1 MVNIKHQEMKIM
13 KKIYLIAAAAIVSSA
28 VACNKA
34 EVGEPGKKDEG
45 REVSAETP
53 IKVNIRVSDLSSDTK
68 AVKSGWEDG
77 DIIHL
82 YFENST
88 FDGFDQYDSGE
99 HFARIT
105 YNAATEEWTLQ
116 GEKLLEYR
124 LVNES
129 GGHGFIRGFYEASNQ
144 IWSEEDTKKTNAED
158 SAYDVGALWWNI
170 NSSNHSKHP
179 FIWYDGPGRTGT
191 RGRLGILTAVC
202 DSIPYTYNKDTKVL
216 TAKIDKWRFP
226 TDFQL
231 VVTGLN
237 LEKYKYTLYS
247 DQIYSVQAIDLKNGT
262 YPYGCW
268 VADNGSAGPLLKA
281 GSKDG
286 NIAAVENPDG
296 IAFVGKLRYS
306 GVPTKYTFTLVEL
319 ERDSDN
325 NAKERQ
331 KYTLTIPQEMTLDSQ
346 NGSKLVA
353 VKVPF
358 SYFQYGW
365 KRHPVS
371 AATEKDLGKLVGQDG
386 FLYSSSKEA
395 TAAGTTSVAM
405 VAYVG
410 SDTGDPIYNH
420 GIAIAL
426 SDLTTGKPSTLE
438 GVRVYYYKDL
448 DNFTGWYEAECPAP
462 ENTSGW
468 KLPSVNNFM
477 HISESFNG
485 TPYNPALDKNSET
498 TIPCDVGTV
507 RGARNAARDGTL
519 RWYLRQLNADFE
531 WTTNGVYVRG
541 GYWTCDPAPT
551 RQRYWAL
558 RLWTDPV
565 GVLDITSEYT
575 SFGVRCV
582 FAF

>member
-1 MVNIKHQEMKIM
+1 MKIM

-82 YFENST
+82 WLDNCSFGKDWWEKAFNRTY
-88 FDGFDQYDSGE
+88 GYD
-99 HFARIT
+99 AQLT
-105 YNAATEEWTLQ
+105 YNADKAEWTFQ
-116 GEKLLEYR
+116 GDGLNEDWLK
-124 LVNES
+124 ES
-129 GGHGFIRGFYEASNQ
+129 GGFIRGLYETTNQ
-144 IWSEEDTKKTNAED
+144 LWSKEDDKKEVAGNE
-158 SAYDVGALWWNI
+158 AYDIGAYWSNI
-170 NSSNHSKHP
+170 NCSFYGGEFSTKPS
-179 FIWYDGPGRTGT
+179 IWYEGPGGTGT
-191 RGRLGILTAVC
+191 RGRLGVLTAVC

-247 DQIYSVQAIDLKNGT
+247 DQIYSVQTIDVCHGEA
-262 YPYGCW
+262 PYDCW
-268 VADNGSAGPLLKA
+268 INDPFDDHVKA
-281 GSKDG
+281 GEQDG

-371 AATEKDLGKLVGQDG
+371 AATEKDLGKVVGQDG
-386 FLYSSSKEA
+386 FLYSSKKEA
-395 TAAGTTSVAM
+395 TAAGTASVAM

-426 SDLTTGKPSTLE
+426 RDLTTGKYSTLE
-438 GVRVYYYKDL
+438 GVRAYYYKDL

-477 HISESFNG
+477 HISASFNG
-485 TPYNPALDKNSET
+485 TPYNPALDKNSAT

-507 RGARNAARDGTL
+507 ENARNAARNGTL
-519 RWYLRQLNADFE
+519 RWYLRQIEPGADFE

-551 RQRYWAL
+551 MQRYWAL
-558 RLWTDPV
+558 RLWTAPA
-565 GVLDITSEYT
+565 GVLDNSSNYT